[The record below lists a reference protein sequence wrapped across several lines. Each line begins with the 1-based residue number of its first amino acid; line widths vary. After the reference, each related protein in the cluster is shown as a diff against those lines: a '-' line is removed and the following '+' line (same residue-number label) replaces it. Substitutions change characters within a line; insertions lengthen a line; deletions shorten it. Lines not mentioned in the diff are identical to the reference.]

1 MNRLC
6 EKLLDK
12 CYTDITVEDIKTLIN
27 YLDEREQQQAVMIVL
42 GMAEVPEFKEIIFT
56 ERETITM
63 LPDTINLLT
72 ENVKAEV
79 KTHRFEIWVPSDKW
93 HEAKDYLEDIEF
105 KSFDEVRQKLASN
118 SISCTNYAKEDHSK
132 ITVKF
137 NKTSTSWYSFSD
149 WKRLEQRDI
158 DPNKK

>member
-42 GMAEVPEFKEIIFT
+42 GMAD
-56 ERETITM
+56 TM

>member
-42 GMAEVPEFKEIIFT
+42 GMAEVPEFKDIIF
-56 ERETITM
+56 
-63 LPDTINLLT
+63 
-72 ENVKAEV
+72 
-79 KTHRFEIWVPSDKW
+79 
-93 HEAKDYLEDIEF
+93 
-105 KSFDEVRQKLASN
+105 
-118 SISCTNYAKEDHSK
+118 K